1 MYQLLDIERE
11 TNVGH
16 LLGLH
21 HDPFMFHQ
29 ANMMFEDADTY
40 DFGED
45 NISVM
50 SLLEVWVDVV
60 TREYSRLYVPRG
72 RLLDCTDL
80 GYRVSWPLVSQKHD
94 DVSNYLRTLVE
105 IIEADPI

>member
-1 MYQLLDIERE
+1 MYQLLDIERD
-11 TNVGH
+11 TNVRH

-40 DFGED
+40 DFGGD
-45 NISVM
+45 DISVM

-60 TREYSRLYVPRG
+60 TREYTRL
-72 RLLDCTDL
+72 
-80 GYRVSWPLVSQKHD
+80 
-94 DVSNYLRTLVE
+94 
-105 IIEADPI
+105 

>member
-1 MYQLLDIERE
+1 
-11 TNVGH
+11 
-16 LLGLH
+16 
-21 HDPFMFHQ
+21 
-29 ANMMFEDADTY
+29 MMFEDADTY

-60 TREYSRLYVPRG
+60 TREYSRLYVSCE

-80 GYRVSWPLVSQKHD
+80 
-94 DVSNYLRTLVE
+94 
-105 IIEADPI
+105 